1 MLDVRVTQ
9 HARWTARRIRRAL
22 FGQSLIDFSGDSW
35 SAIKTH
41 ERSSSSQPEIVNRRK
56 KKVSRMAQE
65 FSLVPGM
72 SQYRDS
78 QDVDMDAGSVVDSAN
93 GRSFST
99 SAVNFEIA
107 GSVSLSRPA
116 ARDAGVSIAQ
126 SMTQGAQFFEL
137 SP

>member
-1 MLDVRVTQ
+1 MDCEKNPSRTF
-9 HARWTARRIRRAL
+9 WTI
-22 FGQSLIDFSGDSW
+22 FIDFSGGSW

-72 SQYRDS
+72 SQYGDS
-78 QDVDMDAGSVVDSAN
+78 QDVDMDVGSVVDAAN
-93 GRSFST
+93 GRSFSN

-116 ARDAGVSIAQ
+116 ARDAGVSIVQ
-126 SMTQGAQFFEL
+126 SMTQGTQFFEL

>member
-1 MLDVRVTQ
+1 
-9 HARWTARRIRRAL
+9 
-22 FGQSLIDFSGDSW
+22 
-35 SAIKTH
+35 
-41 ERSSSSQPEIVNRRK
+41 
-56 KKVSRMAQE
+56 MAQE